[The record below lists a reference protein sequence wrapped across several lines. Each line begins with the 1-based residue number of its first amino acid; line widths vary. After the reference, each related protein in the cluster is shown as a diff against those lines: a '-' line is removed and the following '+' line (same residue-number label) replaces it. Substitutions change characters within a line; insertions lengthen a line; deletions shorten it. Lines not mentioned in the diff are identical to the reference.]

1 MTIQQFIYGYLAN
14 EEIYKDQEYI
24 IKEGSSGEWVYVVLE
39 GQVSVKKLTP
49 KGLVTLDN
57 LKEGDIFGEMLLWQ
71 TGERKRTASVIAD
84 GRVKVGILNID
95 QLRQDYESISPSLK
109 ALMNALMKRLEA
121 TTKKAVIKAVEMP

>member
-1 MTIQQFIYGYLAN
+1 MTVQQFIYGYLAN
-14 EEIYKDQEYI
+14 EVVYKDNEYI

-39 GQVSVKKLTP
+39 GQVSVKKMTP

-57 LKEGDIFGEMLLWQ
+57 LKEGDIFGEMILWQ
-71 TGERKRTASVIAD
+71 TGERRRTASVIAD

-95 QLRQDYESISPSLK
+95 QLRQDYESISPRLK
-109 ALMNALMKRLEA
+109 ALMNSLMKRLEA